1 MSQGFSG
8 FADDPLYT
16 SLLAATDDSEDQE
29 VLRKLVPH
37 IFKPSGEKK
46 QYIDPL
52 KYLEMRHDAHYQLP
66 LYENPSYNLL
76 IAGSRDSG
84 KALLNSSL
92 LYTPK
97 GNIEIGNAKVG
108 QRIYDDRGELTTIT
122 GVFPQ
127 GITEVYRLTL
137 SDGRYVDCSGDHLW
151 TVYEGKSL
159 KTLSTIQ
166 LLSNLYRPR
175 KVSYKIKSGK
185 EARYFI
191 PAVEAVKYPEKSLPL
206 DPYTL
211 GALIGDGSL
220 TMAPSI
226 TVYDKEILDK
236 IPYTITTR
244 SEKHTYG
251 VLGISPII
259 KQLGLNVKSEHKHI
273 PKEYLTSSIEQRMEL
288 VRGLM
293 DTDGT
298 VGDNGYVE
306 YSTSSPTL
314 ADDILLLLRSLGI
327 IAKKSKRKTKSL
339 DNYRIFCVTTLPI
352 FHLQRKKTKLK
363 RDWKKISIKSI
374 EKIENG
380 STTCIT
386 VDNESKLFL
395 TDNYTPTH
403 NSYIVGPGFSLHQ
416 WLFDGA
422 FRYSKESIDEPRKV
436 DITIGAEGAEKSK
449 LILDKV
455 RIALEMLPGAQEIG
469 GKYYKSPFAKQY
481 AGSWALGK
489 EIKAEYQKKIG
500 GDWKTAGSRSM
511 LKHRSFRDN
520 PFADQGSRPS
530 LIVLEEAGLF
540 SNLREVYYNTKDNLV
555 DGLKKI
561 GSLVMMGTG
570 GDMDKGTADMAE
582 MFYNP
587 EAYSILPFQDK
598 WENKGKIGYFIHTAM
613 VLNEFLDEDG
623 HTNFDAAMAKIQKE
637 REGKKKIS
645 SDQLN
650 KLMQYRPI
658 KPSEMFLARTSNIFP
673 APELRRRLSE
683 ITTDKFYE
691 SSRLVVDLI
700 FDPTNKGGVKYE
712 VNHSL
717 SPIDTFPTK
726 DNIDREGAVILFEPP
741 QYVNGEVPEGM
752 YIIGCD
758 PFKDDSTT
766 GESLASIYV
775 LKTNKYPHLGYS
787 QIVAT
792 YAGRPFLGKNA
803 VNETLYKL
811 SLLYGKAKIYFE
823 NNVGNVK
830 DYFEKIQRLDL
841 LALQPIT
848 VFNKKASYNTM
859 QSMIYGYSISND
871 KVK

>member
-84 KALLNSSL
+84 K
-92 LYTPK
+92 
-97 GNIEIGNAKVG
+97 
-108 QRIYDDRGELTTIT
+108 
-122 GVFPQ
+122 
-127 GITEVYRLTL
+127 
-137 SDGRYVDCSGDHLW
+137 
-151 TVYEGKSL
+151 
-159 KTLSTIQ
+159 
-166 LLSNLYRPR
+166 
-175 KVSYKIKSGK
+175 
-185 EARYFI
+185 
-191 PAVEAVKYPEKSLPL
+191 
-206 DPYTL
+206 
-211 GALIGDGSL
+211 
-220 TMAPSI
+220 
-226 TVYDKEILDK
+226 
-236 IPYTITTR
+236 
-244 SEKHTYG
+244 
-251 VLGISPII
+251 
-259 KQLGLNVKSEHKHI
+259 
-273 PKEYLTSSIEQRMEL
+273 
-288 VRGLM
+288 
-293 DTDGT
+293 
-298 VGDNGYVE
+298 
-306 YSTSSPTL
+306 
-314 ADDILLLLRSLGI
+314 
-327 IAKKSKRKTKSL
+327 
-339 DNYRIFCVTTLPI
+339 
-352 FHLQRKKTKLK
+352 
-363 RDWKKISIKSI
+363 
-374 EKIENG
+374 
-380 STTCIT
+380 
-386 VDNESKLFL
+386 
-395 TDNYTPTH
+395 
-403 NSYIVGPGFSLHQ
+403 SYIVGPGFSLHQ

-422 FRYSKESIDEPRKV
+422 FRYNKESIDEPRKV

-871 KVK
+871 KVKWEALQYLRA